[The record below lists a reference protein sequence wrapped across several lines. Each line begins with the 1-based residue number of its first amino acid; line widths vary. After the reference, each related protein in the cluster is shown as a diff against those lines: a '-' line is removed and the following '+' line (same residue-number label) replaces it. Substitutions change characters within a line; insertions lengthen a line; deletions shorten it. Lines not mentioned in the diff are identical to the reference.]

1 MVLNVTR
8 ADGRRHYSMSPH
20 FERGLKRRAV
30 EPIEGWLPSQAAVG
44 RVADAPEPF
53 MSSSLTSASSRP
65 AAASL
70 TPVPVRTP
78 IRNGVAANAQSGR
91 LTFSRSAAT
100 NFDGTAAF
108 SDLGL
113 ESTTRS
119 LAVSLDLKAGRDY
132 SFSFYF
138 PSGGPKVSLV
148 DSRGRATAVN
158 MAQGFK
164 VATDGTY
171 TLRFEA
177 SYSLRDAAN
186 FNNLRLN
193 FRATLPRSSGDSRL
207 DALLNGGT
215 NQWWRPW
222 DAVAVRGTERIGAA
236 AALTAGSSATALTY
250 SFLTSPPPGQ
260 SMTGFQEMTSAQKD
274 AVRRAFA
281 TYAKLINVTFT
292 EVSPQ
297 EGANISFGTNVQASS
312 AGYANLPNAS
322 GVKDQAFLYLANN
335 QATNNDAGMQDGG
348 YGYLTLLHEIG
359 HTLGLKHPGNY
370 NAGGGGTPGP
380 YLPASE
386 DNRQKTIMAYS
397 DNNFS
402 RGVRATTPMLY
413 DVAALQYLY
422 GANKTASTATD
433 GAFTFSAGQSP
444 LQTLWSTNGTDR
456 IDLSGISRSNV
467 VNLNGGT
474 YSSIDISAP
483 ATSVNYSG
491 NQNVAIAFGAKI
503 DRVKLSGTAGVSDT
517 VTLNDAFNR
526 GAFNVVESFDASVDR
541 IGLRRGLFGA
551 LAAKNIQIGDT
562 STATSANSRIIV
574 NRTTGEIFYDADG
587 VGRRST
593 ARKIAQYSAIT
604 NGSSAFSAT
613 NFSFVA

>member
-1 MVLNVTR
+1 
-8 ADGRRHYSMSPH
+8 
-20 FERGLKRRAV
+20 
-30 EPIEGWLPSQAAVG
+30 
-44 RVADAPEPF
+44 
-53 MSSSLTSASSRP
+53 MSSSVTTSPRAV
-65 AAASL
+65 AASF
-70 TPVPVRTP
+70 TPVPVRVPGRAGTT
-78 IRNGVAANAQSGR
+78 ANVQSGT
-91 LTFSRSAAT
+91 LTFSRSAAA

-113 ESTTRS
+113 DGATRS
-119 LAVSLDLKAGRDY
+119 LSVAMSLKAGRDY

-138 PSGGPKVSLV
+138 PAGGPRVSLI

-164 VATDGTY
+164 VAADGNY
-171 TLRFEA
+171 TLKFDA
-177 SYSLRDAAN
+177 PYSLRDAAN

-193 FRATLPRSSGDSRL
+193 FRATLPRSSGDSKL

-236 AALTAGSSATALTY
+236 TGLAAGSSATALTY
-250 SFLTSPPPGQ
+250 SFLTSAPPGQ

-292 EVSPQ
+292 EVAPG
-297 EGANISFGTNVQASS
+297 EGANLNFGTNIQASS
-312 AGYANLPNAS
+312 AGYANLPNSS
-322 GVKDQAFLYLANN
+322 GVKDQAFLYLASN
-335 QATNNDAGMQDGG
+335 QSTNNDAGMQDGG

-380 YLPASE
+380 YLPAIE

-433 GAFTFSAGQSP
+433 GAFTFSTGQSP

-456 IDLSGISRSNV
+456 IDLSGVSRSSV
-467 VNLNGGT
+467 VNLNSGT

-491 NQNVAIAFGAKI
+491 NQNVAIAHGAKI
-503 DRVKLSGTAGVSDT
+503 DRVKLSANGGVSDT
-517 VTLNDAFNR
+517 VTLNNAFNR
-526 GAFNVVESFDASVDR
+526 GAFNTLESFDASVDR

-551 LAAKNIQIGDT
+551 LTAKNIQIGDS
-562 STATSANSRIIV
+562 STAANANARIIV

-587 VGRRST
+587 MGRRSA

-604 NGSSAFSAT
+604 NGSSALTAA